1 MADKTP
7 GDAKVENQG
16 RLSRGERIHW
26 TVFWIL
32 QVIMGL
38 ELLLVLV
45 NQLWLSA
52 FLVIAIMLAVSS
64 PILLGRHFRVYLPLE
79 FQVFAIVFVF
89 ASLFLG
95 EVRDFYARI
104 WWWDMALHASSG
116 VLLGLLGF
124 LLVYMLNEN
133 ARVEL
138 TMRPRFVAFFSFV
151 FAVAIG
157 ALWEIFEFTM
167 DSLFDMNMQK
177 PMLGDPSGLTDTMWD
192 LILDTLGALTVSL
205 LGWWFMH
212 TRKRSFIERAIQ
224 TFIEKNPRFFR
235 P

>member
-1 MADKTP
+1 
-7 GDAKVENQG
+7 
-16 RLSRGERIHW
+16 
-26 TVFWIL
+26 
-32 QVIMGL
+32 MGL

>member
-1 MADKTP
+1 MPDEEPKHTE
-7 GDAKVENQG
+7 GENPH
-16 RLSRGERIHW
+16 RLSRGERTHW

-32 QVIMGL
+32 QAIMGL
-38 ELLLVLV
+38 ELILVLV

-52 FLVIAIMLAVSS
+52 FLVTAIMLATSA
-64 PILLGRHFRVYLPLE
+64 PILLGRHFRVYVPPE
-79 FQVFAIVFVF
+79 FQLFAVAFVF

-95 EVRDFYARI
+95 EVRQFYVRL
-104 WWWDMALHASSG
+104 WWWDIALHASSG

-157 ALWEIFEFTM
+157 ALWEIFEFSM
-167 DSLFDMNMQK
+167 DRLFGMNMQK
-177 PMLGDPSGLTDTMWD
+177 PMLGDPSGLTDTMFD
-192 LILDTLGALTVSL
+192 LILDTLGALAVSL
-205 LGWWFMH
+205 FGWFYMH
-212 TRKRSFIERAIQ
+212 AGKRSFIESGIHK
-224 TFIEKNPRFFR
+224 FIEKNPRFFR
-235 P
+235 S